1 MNLHRAIHRCH
12 LADLSAL
19 DEDSIQSVEKTLRDR
34 KLSALWITHS
44 DEQEKRV
51 AVRTIH
57 LGPREGGGSIHSRN
71 TSVNADVDGDASSV
85 SGDGNV
91 LRKKRSNM
99 KRTRSHEQ
107 SNKPRNQDTRL
118 GSE

>member
-1 MNLHRAIHRCH
+1 M
-12 LADLSAL
+12 
-19 DEDSIQSVEKTLRDR
+19 EKTLRDR

-51 AVRTIH
+51 AIRTIH

-71 TSVNADVDGDASSV
+71 ASVNTDIDGADAASIS
-85 SGDGNV
+85 SDMGV

-99 KRTRSHEQ
+99 KRTRSQEQ
-107 SNKPRNQDTRL
+107 SNKPRQN
-118 GSE
+118 S